1 MCPLSALPG
10 TDLSEVLHRPPSA
23 SLPFIRDIRQI
34 VKSARNIVTS
44 VVSEIL
50 KNFASYFL
58 FSTSNS
64 SLFHSFF
71 RNKFGGLSA
80 ELLRS
85 RGGGGKGVLNEALY
99 GEAPQSVLTFS
110 EPSFCV
116 IAPF

>member
-10 TDLSEVLHRPPSA
+10 TDLSEVLHGLPSA

-50 KNFASYFL
+50 KNFTSYFM
-58 FSTSNS
+58 FSTSTS

-71 RNKFGGLSA
+71 RNKFGGIGA
-80 ELLRS
+80 ELLR
-85 RGGGGKGVLNEALY
+85 GEGVLNEALY
-99 GEAPQSVLTFS
+99 RDAPQSVHTFS
-110 EPSFCV
+110 EQSV
-116 IAPF
+116 DAIAPF